1 MKITR
6 WLTQIIL
13 LSPQTTKTISDSK
26 IKGMA
31 GLILILEQNSTD
43 LEITEKRF
51 EEIKNTI
58 SSWKN
63 RDV

>member
-13 LSPQTTKTISDSK
+13 LSPQTNKTISDPK